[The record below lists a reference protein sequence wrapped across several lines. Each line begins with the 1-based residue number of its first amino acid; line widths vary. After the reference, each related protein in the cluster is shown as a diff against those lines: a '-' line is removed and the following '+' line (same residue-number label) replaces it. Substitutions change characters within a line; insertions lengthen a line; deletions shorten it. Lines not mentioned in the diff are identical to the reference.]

1 MTVKWTVPAD
11 NGGSPITAYRVV
23 LLQRDTEIDEK
34 NVTDPVTK
42 TCVFAG
48 LRKSTI
54 YSLRVSTR
62 NFVFEGPFS
71 QATVQTK
78 PEGKRV
84 VNQIQPVNRSFSF
97 TWPATMKIS
106 WIKEFFYIR
115 KALNPHKNFS
125 AYHHGRCALF
135 CPLFWPPWRHVKTIY
150 IWHGLLNRIQN
161 LKGN

>member
-23 LLQRDTEIDEK
+23 LLQRDTVIGEK

-42 TCVFAG
+42 TCVFSG
-48 LRKSTI
+48 LRKSSI
-54 YSLRVSTR
+54 YTLRVSAR

-84 VNQIQPVNRSFSF
+84 VNQIQPVNRSFSL
-97 TWPATMKIS
+97 T
-106 WIKEFFYIR
+106 
-115 KALNPHKNFS
+115 
-125 AYHHGRCALF
+125 
-135 CPLFWPPWRHVKTIY
+135 
-150 IWHGLLNRIQN
+150 
-161 LKGN
+161 

>member
-23 LLQRDTEIDEK
+23 LSQRDTEIDEK

-54 YSLRVSTR
+54 YSLRVSAR

-71 QATVQTK
+71 QTTVQTK

-84 VNQIQPVNRSFSF
+84 VNQIQPVNRSFSL
-97 TWPATMKIS
+97 TWPAAIQIS
-106 WIKEFFYIR
+106 WIKEFFNYKSLKSPQAFFCIPSWALYI
-115 KALNPHKNFS
+115 AVLYTLMV
-125 AYHHGRCALF
+125 AVT
-135 CPLFWPPWRHVKTIY
+135 WRQIWLYIY
-150 IWHGLLNRIQN
+150 S
-161 LKGN
+161 K

>member
-11 NGGSPITAYRVV
+11 NGGSPISAYRVV
-23 LLQRDTEIDEK
+23 LLQRDTVIGEK

-48 LRKSTI
+48 LRKSSI
-54 YSLRVSTR
+54 YTLRVSAR

-84 VNQIQPVNRSFSF
+84 VNQIQPVNRSF
-97 TWPATMKIS
+97 
-106 WIKEFFYIR
+106 FFFVFSR
-115 KALNPHKNFS
+115 DQPLCKFLGSKNFLTTKALNPHKHFS
-125 AYHHGRCALF
+125 PYHHGRCTLQF
-135 CPLFWPPWRHVKTIY
+135 CTLLWSPWRQVKTIY
-150 IWHGLLNRIQN
+150 IWHGSLNRN
-161 LKGN
+161 

>member
-23 LLQRDTEIDEK
+23 LSQRDTEIDEK

-48 LRKSTI
+48 LRKRTI
-54 YSLRVSTR
+54 YSLRVSAR

-97 TWPATMKIS
+97 A
-106 WIKEFFYIR
+106 
-115 KALNPHKNFS
+115 
-125 AYHHGRCALF
+125 
-135 CPLFWPPWRHVKTIY
+135 
-150 IWHGLLNRIQN
+150 
-161 LKGN
+161 

>member
-23 LLQRDTEIDEK
+23 LSQRDTEIDEK
-34 NVTDPVTK
+34 NVTDP
-42 TCVFAG
+42 

-54 YSLRVSTR
+54 YSLRVSAR

-84 VNQIQPVNRSFSF
+84 VNQI
-97 TWPATMKIS
+97 
-106 WIKEFFYIR
+106 
-115 KALNPHKNFS
+115 
-125 AYHHGRCALF
+125 
-135 CPLFWPPWRHVKTIY
+135 
-150 IWHGLLNRIQN
+150 
-161 LKGN
+161 

>member
-23 LLQRDTEIDEK
+23 LLQRDTVVGEK

-48 LRKSTI
+48 LRKSSI
-54 YSLRVSTR
+54 YSLRVSAR

-71 QATVQTK
+71 QTTVQTK

-84 VNQIQPVNRSFSF
+84 VTRFSQSIDRFHSRDQPLCKFLGSKNFL
-97 TWPATMKIS
+97 TT
-106 WIKEFFYIR
+106 
-115 KALNPHKNFS
+115 KALNPHKHFS
-125 AYHHGRCALF
+125 AYHHGRCTLQF
-135 CPLFWPPWRHVKTIY
+135 CTLLWSPWRHVKTIY
-150 IWHGLLNRIQN
+150 IWHGSLNRIQN

>member
-23 LLQRDTEIDEK
+23 LLQRDTVIDEK

-48 LRKSTI
+48 LRKSSI
-54 YSLRVSTR
+54 YTLRVSAR

-71 QATVQTK
+71 QTTVQTK

-106 WIKEFFYIR
+106 WIKEFFNY
-115 KALNPHKNFS
+115 KSLKSPQEF
-125 AYHHGRCALF
+125 F
-135 CPLFWPPWRHVKTIY
+135 CVPSWPLYVVLSTILAAVTSCENDLY
-150 IWHGLLNRIQN
+150 MAWFIKSYSKFKR
-161 LKGN
+161 

>member
-23 LLQRDTEIDEK
+23 LSQRDKEIDEK

-48 LRKSTI
+48 LRKSSI
-54 YSLRVSTR
+54 YTLRVSAR

-71 QATVQTK
+71 QTTVQTK

-84 VNQIQPVNRSFSF
+84 VNQIQPVNRSFSL
-97 TWPATMKIS
+97 TWPAAMQIS
-106 WIKEFFYIR
+106 WIKEFFNYKSLKSPQAFFSILLWALYI
-115 KALNPHKNFS
+115 AVL
-125 AYHHGRCALF
+125 Y
-135 CPLFWPPWRHVKTIY
+135 TIMVAVTSGENDLY
-150 IWHGLLNRIQN
+150 MASFIKSYSKFKR
-161 LKGN
+161 